1 MEDSSI
7 SQVYANRQHSS
18 TKRINLASC
27 YQCANIKVTT
37 SSGCVRPTGT
47 SPCEKKVKR
56 SRLLGARFVGVA
68 FLHVVVVK
76 RRDCSGG
83 SSFLLWCW
91 RADFLGGFAC
101 DEDGA
106 ASL

>member
-1 MEDSSI
+1 MLI
-7 SQVYANRQHSS
+7 ANTAQR
-18 TKRINLASC
+18 RINQASC
-27 YQCANIKVTT
+27 CQCANTKVTT
-37 SSGCVRPTGT
+37 SLGCVHPTGT
-47 SPCEKKVKR
+47 SPCEKKAKR

-76 RRDCSGG
+76 RRDCFGG

-91 RADFLGGFAC
+91 RVDFLGGFAC